1 MYYLFIYFFDIEFGF
16 VDILHMVIN
25 MRYLDYVNCILF
37 ILFGLVGPIAYWL
50 FVWAYRIVFEILFP
64 LTMCIINVS
73 LLIVMNFGPTMWV
86 NDLNI

>member
-37 ILFGLVGPIAYWL
+37 ILFELETIIYWL
-50 FVWAYRIVFEILFP
+50 FIWAYWIGLETLFP
-64 LTMCIINVS
+64 LVMCIINVGS
-73 LLIVMNFGPTMWV
+73 LIDMHFGPT
-86 NDLNI
+86 I